1 MRAWKRVWKQFW
13 NRLVRSESGQ
23 GMTEYV
29 IVVALIAVAA
39 IGAVT
44 VFGDNLRN
52 LFATSADALAGEA
65 TANSGAKK
73 ADGALRDSRN
83 LDNFAERARGR

>member
-1 MRAWKRVWKQFW
+1 MPWIDRIWTRFRKLF
-13 NRLVRSESGQ
+13 RSESGQ

-39 IGAVT
+39 IGAIT

-65 TANSGAKK
+65 TGNSGARK
-73 ADGALRDSRN
+73 ADAGTRDSRN
-83 LDNFAERARGR
+83 LKNFAEKAKGK